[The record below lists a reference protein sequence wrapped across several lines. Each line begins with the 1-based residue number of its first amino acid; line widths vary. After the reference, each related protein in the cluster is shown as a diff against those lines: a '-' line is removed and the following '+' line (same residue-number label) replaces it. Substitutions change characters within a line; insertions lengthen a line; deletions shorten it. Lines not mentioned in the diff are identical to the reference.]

1 MNPCYNDMLFLPHP
15 RSLTRRPMPRIG
27 RAAQFAPFA
36 ALSGYDDAV
45 HETARLTDLQAEL
58 DTEQLALMDEKLHA
72 LLDIIRDQPEIT
84 ITYFEPDAKKSGG
97 VYLSVTGR
105 IRRVDEVNRQ
115 IIFADRTMIAMDSI
129 CEIDCSLLP
138 SANE

>member
-1 MNPCYNDMLFLPHP
+1 MNPRYNDMLFMPHP
-15 RSLTRRPMPRIG
+15 HSLTRRPMTQLG

-36 ALSGYDDAV
+36 ALTGYDDAV
-45 HETARLTDLQAEL
+45 HETARLTENQSEL

-84 ITYFEPDAKKSGG
+84 ITYFEPDSQKSGG
-97 VYLSVTGR
+97 IHLSITGR

-115 IIFADRTMIAMDSI
+115 IIFTDRTTIAMDSI
-129 CEIDCSLLP
+129 CEIDCSLQAF
-138 SANE
+138 ANE